1 MSDVLIIYKTK
12 HHTTKQYAK
21 WIQEEVKCDIVNV
34 DSIHHVKL
42 NDYKVIVFG
51 SWIFDDNI
59 VIAPFIKKHWDI
71 FQKKHLVLFADGLTD
86 PQDEKMQ
93 VILKKSFPKHIIE
106 QLHFFP
112 LGGDLDFSKISLWD
126 KLVLKVKGKF
136 RETHQKNQLLV
147 KPIVVKIYEL
157 KFLN

>member
-12 HHTTKQYAK
+12 HHTTKQYAM
-21 WIQEEVKCDIVNV
+21 WIQEEIKCDIVDV
-34 DSIHHVKL
+34 DSIHHVDL
-42 NDYKVIVFG
+42 ATYKVIVFG
-51 SWIFDDNI
+51 SWIYDDTI

-71 FQKKHLVLFADGLTD
+71 LQKKQLVLFADGLTD
-86 PQDEKMQ
+86 PHDEKMEF
-93 VILKKSFPKHIIE
+93 ILKRSLPKHIIE
-106 QLHFFP
+106 QINFFP
-112 LGGDLDFSKISLWD
+112 LGGDLDFSRITFWD
-126 KLVLKVKGKF
+126 KVVLKFKRKF